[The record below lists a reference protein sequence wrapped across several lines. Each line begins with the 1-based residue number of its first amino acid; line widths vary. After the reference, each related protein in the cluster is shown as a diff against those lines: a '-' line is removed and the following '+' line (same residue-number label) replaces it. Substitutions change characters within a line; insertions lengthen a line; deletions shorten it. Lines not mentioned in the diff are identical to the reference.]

1 MQNIVIDKPYRF
13 IPPHHGSFWPH
24 VLKWYLPRHLRK
36 VYGVETAEF
45 MGLDGLRASL
55 RSGHGVMLAIN
66 HCRPCDPMV
75 VGLMAARL
83 SQPLYVMASWHLF
96 MQGRV
101 MAWLLPR
108 MGVFSVYR
116 EGLDREALKC
126 AVDALVAARRPL
138 VIFPEGAVTRTN
150 DRLNYLLEGTA
161 FIARNAAKQRAALE
175 PPGKVVVHAMA
186 IRYFFGGDLEQA
198 VAPVL
203 EQIERRLAWQPQT
216 GKPLV
221 ERITKLGSALLT
233 LKEIEYAEKPRG
245 GTLAE
250 RLAALIDQLLVP
262 LEQEWLKG
270 KRERD
275 VVTRVK
281 TLRAAIL
288 PDMVS
293 GDVGDEERA
302 RRWRQLADLYLAQ
315 QLSLYPPDYFDSP
328 PTPEQIL
335 ETVERFEEDLTD
347 EAHVYHPFHVVVE
360 VGEAIEVSPTR
371 QRGVE
376 TDPVM
381 AQLRDQLATMLA
393 RLKQTARPGT
403 VRQERSPT

>member
-13 IPPHHGSFWPH
+13 IPPRHGSFWPH
-24 VLKWYLPRHLRK
+24 VLKWYLPRRLRK

-45 MGLDGLRASL
+45 LGLEHLRASL
-55 RSGHGVMLAIN
+55 QSGHGVMLAPN
-66 HCRPCDPMV
+66 HCRPSDPEV
-75 VGLMAARL
+75 VGLMAVRL

-101 MAWLLPR
+101 MAWVLPR
-108 MGVFSVYR
+108 MGGFSVYR

-126 AVDALVAARRPL
+126 AVDVLAAARRPL

-150 DRLNYLLEGTA
+150 DRLNYLMEGTA
-161 FIARNAAKQRAALE
+161 FIARNAAKQRAALD
-175 PPGKVVVHAMA
+175 PPGKVVVHGMA
-186 IRYFFGGDLEQA
+186 IRYFFGGDVQRA
-198 VAPVL
+198 VTPVL
-203 EQIERRLAWQPQT
+203 EQIERRLAWQPQS

-221 ERITKLGSALLT
+221 DRITKLGSALLT
-233 LKEIEYAEKPRG
+233 LKEIEYADRPRA

-250 RLAALIDQLLVP
+250 RLAALIDQLLAP
-262 LEQEWLKG
+262 LEEEWLKG
-270 KRERD
+270 KREGD
-275 VVTRVK
+275 VVARVK

-315 QLSLYPPDYFDSP
+315 QLSLYPRDYFDSP
-328 PTPEQIL
+328 PTPEQVL

-347 EAHVYHPFHVVVE
+347 EVHVYRPLHVVVE

-381 AQLRDQLATMLA
+381 ARLRDQLAAMLA
-393 RLKQTARPGT
+393 RLKKTARPAAG
-403 VRQERSPT
+403 RQERSPT